1 MILFY
6 EYPKCSTCR
15 AAKAELIKL
24 GVEFEAIDIKT
35 TPPSASQL
43 KDWMEA
49 TGFELKKYFNT
60 SGNSYRELGLK
71 DKFDSLTLEDA
82 LGLLANDGMLIK
94 RPLLIKDVH
103 FPLIDEVRT
112 ERVSLLTREEW
123 YSRKENP

>member
-6 EYPKCSTCR
+6 QYPKCSTCR

-94 RPLLIKDVH
+94 RPLLIKDGKI
-103 FPLIDEVRT
+103 LQIGYRT
-112 ERVSLLTREEW
+112 K
-123 YSRKENP
+123 YENLDL